1 MAKTISSR
9 TGNKMGYGTFDRDH
23 NKYKKWAKGEA
34 TITSGVTGK
43 KYKRRYHPH
52 GGGVSSV
59 YPFMK
64 AEHRRDDLEAEKK
77 KTRKKYDALR
87 RKKKF
92 NKKAA
97 KVGLLEAQGY

>member
-1 MAKTISSR
+1 MAKNISSR
-9 TGNKMGYGTFDRDH
+9 TSGKMGYGTFERDH
-23 NKYKKWAKGEA
+23 DKHKDGAKGEA

-43 KYKRRYHPH
+43 KYKERYHPQ

-59 YPFMK
+59 LPFMQNK
-64 AEHRRDDLEAEKK
+64 QLKDDLKAEKK
-77 KTRKKYDALR
+77 KTRKKYDALK

-92 NKKAA
+92 NKKVA